1 MTHSRRFLVA
11 LVALSVVMTGV
22 VAGGSPASAAG
33 TGSVAGS
40 ASGTAAETRGAP
52 IRTATPASRPG
63 RYLLSLG
70 DSIAFGYQSRQVAT
84 ELASGAYS
92 PDHFPGYVAPLEA
105 DISGVVGHP
114 QTVVNYACP
123 GETTASMITGPCAFA
138 VGVHGLGYR
147 RALHDDYSGAQLTA
161 AVAFLRAHRGEVS
174 PITLSI
180 GANDL
185 NNLFNTCQQDVACV
199 QAKLPATLATLAA
212 NLAVTLGALRVAAP
226 QAQIIVL
233 TPYNPAYVIAPSSDP
248 LLIVSNRVIGAV
260 ALAAR
265 ARVADGFRAINLALP
280 GQELASVCTFTLMC
294 TQSDIH
300 PSDAGYLRLAGALW
314 TASGY
319 ARLTGR
325 GRAA

>member
-1 MTHSRRFLVA
+1 MSHSRRFLVA
-11 LVALSVVMTGV
+11 LVALSVAMAGV
-22 VAGGSPASAAG
+22 VAGGSPASAAASG
-33 TGSVAGS
+33 AGAGSVAGT
-40 ASGTAAETRGAP
+40 GLGPTRPGAP
-52 IRTATPASRPG
+52 QPSQPG

-70 DSIAFGYQSRQVAT
+70 DSIAFGYQSRKVST

-92 PDHFPGYVAPLEA
+92 PDHFPGYIAPLEA
-105 DISGVVGHP
+105 DISGVVQHP
-114 QTVVNYACP
+114 QRVVNYACP

-138 VGVHGLGYR
+138 VNVHAAGYR
-147 RALHDDYSGAQLTA
+147 RALHDDYTGAQLA
-161 AVAFLRAHRGEVS
+161 AGVAFLRAHRGEVS

-185 NNLFNTCQQDVACV
+185 NNLFNTCQQSVACV
-199 QAKLPATLATLAA
+199 QANLPATLTTLAA

-226 QAQIIVL
+226 RAQIIVL
-233 TPYNPAYVIAPSSDP
+233 TPYNPAYVIAPSSDA
-248 LLIVSNRVIGAV
+248 LLTVSNRVIGTV

-265 ARVADGFRAINLALP
+265 ARVADGFTAINLALP

-300 PSDAGYLRLAGALW
+300 PSDAGYLRLADALW

-325 GRAA
+325 RAA

>member
-22 VAGGSPASAAG
+22 VAGGPPAAAAG
-33 TGSVAGS
+33 TGSVAVTS
-40 ASGTAAETRGAP
+40 AVTRGAP

-84 ELASGAYS
+84 ELASGTYS

-147 RALHDDYSGAQLTA
+147 RALHDDYSGAQLAA

-185 NNLFNTCQQDVACV
+185 NNLFNACQQDVACV
-199 QAKLPATLATLAA
+199 QAKLPATLTTLAA
-212 NLAVTLGALRVAAP
+212 HLAVTLGALRVAAP
-226 QAQIIVL
+226 QAQVIVL
-233 TPYNPAYVIAPSSDP
+233 TPYNPAYVIAPSSDQ
-248 LLIVSNRVIGAV
+248 LLIVSNQVIGAV

-325 GRAA
+325 DRAA